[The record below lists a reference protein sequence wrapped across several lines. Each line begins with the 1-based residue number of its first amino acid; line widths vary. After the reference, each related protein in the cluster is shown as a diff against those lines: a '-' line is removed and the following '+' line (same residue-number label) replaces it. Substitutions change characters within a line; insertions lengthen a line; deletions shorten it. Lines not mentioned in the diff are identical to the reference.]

1 MQIIDPKL
9 DNGKLFVL
17 GYGASGTGKTHYVGT
32 LGELGKVLLIDADQG
47 YKTVTSP
54 QTKGLTDAMR
64 KNITVA
70 TFDAFG
76 DLNEAYK
83 LVAAN
88 NPEKWTTF
96 FRNAAKKAGG
106 NPDAVAEITQPFDWV
121 VWDTWT
127 EVQWYMMQQLRKNEQ
142 LLSPN
147 MGGDIDFRKNVGI
160 QHWGMLT
167 DLNKLAIEK
176 LRDVTS
182 DGVVNQLFLMQEKVD
197 KNETLQTVEKG
208 PAIHGKLM
216 TEMPAYFDIVF
227 RTYTGPTGDFFATT
241 ARKAGWP
248 AKSRLREGMEYK
260 NPTAKGMFA

>member
-9 DNGKLFVL
+9 DKGKLFVL
-17 GYGASGTGKTHYVGT
+17 GYGGSGTGKTHFVGT

-54 QTKGLTDAMR
+54 KTVG
-64 KNITVA
+64 ITQQMKDNVTVS

-76 DLNEAYK
+76 DLNQ
-83 LVAAN
+83 AAQLIAEN
-88 NPEKWTTF
+88 NPEKWTKF
-96 FRNAAKKAGG
+96 FKSKGAT
-106 NPDAVAEITQPFDWV
+106 ESIMQPFDWV

-142 LLSPN
+142 LLSSN
-147 MGGDIDFRKNVGI
+147 MGKDIDFRKNVGI

-167 DLNKLAIEK
+167 DLNKLAIET
-176 LRDVTS
+176 LRDITS
-182 DGVVNQLFLMQEKVD
+182 SGTVNQLFLMQEKID
-197 KNETLQTVEKG
+197 KNDTLGTVEKG

-241 ARKAGWP
+241 LRKNGWP
-248 AKSRLREGMEYK
+248 AKSRMDVGKEFK
-260 NPTAKGMFA
+260 NPTAKEMFK